1 MKALLCETCGP
12 IGTTD
17 ALVVKD
23 IPSPVPGPKQV
34 LIDVRAAAVNFPDA
48 LMVQGLY
55 QVKPPLPFTPGAE
68 IAGIVKSVG
77 AEVKHFAV
85 GDRVIA
91 LTSTGGFA
99 EECLAEAARTMPLP
113 NGMDFDTGAALVLT
127 YCTSLHGLKDC
138 GHLQPGET
146 LVVLGAAGG
155 VGISAIEIG
164 KAMGA
169 RVIAAASSDDKLELC
184 RKVGADETV
193 NYSTE
198 NLKDRINELTAGK
211 GADVVY
217 DPVGGPYTEPAL
229 RALAWRG
236 RLLVIGFAA
245 GEIPKIPLNLALLKE
260 RSIVGVYWGDST
272 RHDPAGH
279 LANLQQLNAW
289 FAAGA
294 IRPVV
299 SERFPLAAAKD
310 AIAKIANR
318 QVKGKIV
325 VLPNG

>member
-1 MKALLCETCGP
+1 MKALICEAYGP
-12 IGTTD
+12 I
-17 ALVVKD
+17 ANLVVKD
-23 IPSPVPGPKQV
+23 VPSPVPGPKQL
-34 LIDVRAAAVNFPDA
+34 LIEVRAAAVNFPDA

-68 IAGIVKSVG
+68 IAGIVKAVG
-77 AEVKHFAV
+77 AEVKHYQA

-91 LTSTGGFA
+91 MTGTGGFA
-99 EECLAEAARTMPLP
+99 EECVAESAKAMPLP
-113 NGMDFDTGAALVLT
+113 AGMDFDTGAALVLT
-127 YCTSLHGLKDC
+127 YCTSLHGLRDC
-138 GHLQPGET
+138 GRLKAGET

-155 VGISAIEIG
+155 VGISAIEVG
-164 KAMGA
+164 TAMGA
-169 RVIAAASSDDKLELC
+169 RVIAAASADDKLDLC
-184 RKVGADETV
+184 RRVGADETL
-193 NYSTE
+193 NYGTE

-245 GEIPKIPLNLALLKE
+245 GDIPRIPLNLALLKE
-260 RSIVGVYWGDST
+260 RSIVGVYWGDSI

-279 LANLQQLNAW
+279 LANLRQLHEW

-310 AIAKIANR
+310 AIASIANR

>member
-1 MKALLCETCGP
+1 
-12 IGTTD
+12 
-17 ALVVKD
+17 
-23 IPSPVPGPKQV
+23 
-34 LIDVRAAAVNFPDA
+34 
-48 LMVQGLY
+48 
-55 QVKPPLPFTPGAE
+55 
-68 IAGIVKSVG
+68 
-77 AEVKHFAV
+77 
-85 GDRVIA
+85 
-91 LTSTGGFA
+91 
-99 EECLAEAARTMPLP
+99 
-113 NGMDFDTGAALVLT
+113 MDFDAGAALVLT

-138 GHLQPGET
+138 GHLQAGET

-169 RVIAAASSDDKLELC
+169 RVIAAASSEDKLDLC

-198 NLKDRINELTAGK
+198 NLKDRINELTGGK

-217 DPVGGPYTEPAL
+217 DPVGGPYTEPAV

-236 RLLVIGFAA
+236 RLLIIGFAA

-260 RSIVGVYWGDST
+260 RSLVGVYWGDST
-272 RHDPAGH
+272 KHDPGGH
-279 LANLQQLNAW
+279 LANLHQLNDW
-289 FAAGA
+289 FAAGK

-299 SERFPLAAAKD
+299 SERFPLAAAGD

-325 VLPNG
+325 VNPNA